1 MLLKEIA
8 DIRTGVVTSRKK
20 NELGLN
26 SFKYKQITLK
36 SFHESGKFLSNFCD
50 EIDLKEE
57 IEKEFKTQKGD
68 VLVRLR
74 EPNIAICIKNE
85 EEILIPS
92 LFAIVRLKKGMNI
105 IPEYLAMILNS
116 NYAKKQYEK
125 DLAGSSIITLKIS
138 VLSEIVVPIIDIE
151 KQRKKITLDEL
162 YQREVNLFERLIEL
176 KKLKYKAEINKII
189 AEDK

>member
-8 DIRTGVVTSRKK
+8 EIRTGLVTSRKK
-20 NELGLN
+20 NEWGLN

-36 SFHESGKFLSNFCD
+36 SFHESGEFLSNFCD

-57 IEKEFKTQKGD
+57 IEKEFMTQKGD

-85 EEILIPS
+85 EKILIPS
-92 LFAIVRLKKGMNI
+92 LFAIVRLKKGI
-105 IPEYLAMILNS
+105 DILPEYLTMILNS
-116 NYAKKQYEK
+116 NYVKKQYEK
-125 DLAGSSIITLKIS
+125 DLAGSSIITLKTS
-138 VLSEIVVPIIDIE
+138 VLSEIIIPIIDIE
-151 KQRKKITLDEL
+151 KQRKKVTLDEL
-162 YQREVNLFERLIEL
+162 YQREVKLFEKLIEL

-189 AEDK
+189 VEDK